1 MSDIEKIYTFLKNAS
16 HVYID
21 GKEVSLE
28 GMRFVM
34 NRICFPSSLMKSG
47 NVVLSA
53 KMENGEHLEM
63 KMVIENVKRKSL
75 EEELNGSYTT
85 PSRMDVAFSSG
96 MIMEF

>member
-34 NRICFPSSLMKSG
+34 NRICFPSSLMTMQSRSADSG
-47 NVVLSA
+47 
-53 KMENGEHLEM
+53 K
-63 KMVIENVKRKSL
+63 
-75 EEELNGSYTT
+75 
-85 PSRMDVAFSSG
+85 
-96 MIMEF
+96 

>member
-1 MSDIEKIYTFLKNAS
+1 MELS
-16 HVYID
+16 
-21 GKEVSLE
+21 SLLRNIVKSLSSN
-28 GMRFVM
+28 GISF
-34 NRICFPSSLMKSG
+34 FPSSLMKSG